1 MSGIAVHPV
10 TPERW
15 PDMVELF
22 ERRGPRGGRRNVP
35 AYGCWCMYWRDRSL
49 GHGTPKKRAMGN
61 LVRKGREPGLLAYE
75 KGKPIGWI
83 ALAPREHYA
92 VLLRSPQY
100 RPRDEGGGSSVWSVV
115 CFAIDPDQ
123 RRHGLAAVLLDA
135 AVAHAFV
142 RGATSIEAYP
152 HNSSRTDYMGYVE
165 LYRRAGFASMRDANR
180 RSVVRLEPA

>member
-1 MSGIAVHPV
+1 M
-10 TPERW
+10 TPKRW

-22 ERRGPRGGRRNVP
+22 ERRGPRGGSKLSP
-35 AYGCWCMYWRDRSL
+35 AYGCWCMYWRERTL
-49 GHGTPKKRAMGN
+49 PHGEPKKQAMQA
-61 LVRKGREPGLLAYE
+61 LVRAGGEPGLLAYAA
-75 KGKPIGWI
+75 GVPVGWVSV
-83 ALAPREHYA
+83 APRAQFPHI
-92 VLLRSPQY
+92 LRSPQY

-180 RSVVRLEPA
+180 RWVVRLEPT